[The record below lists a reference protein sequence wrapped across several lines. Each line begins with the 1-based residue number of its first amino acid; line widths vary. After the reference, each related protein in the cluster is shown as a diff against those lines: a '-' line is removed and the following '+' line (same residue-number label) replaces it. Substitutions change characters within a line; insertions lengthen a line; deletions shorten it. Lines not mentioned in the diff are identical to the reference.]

1 MQCRRITKTDFRPC
15 STCQSHSQAPFCFC
29 TQRTITNRAEGTLV
43 SLRYNLGGDRPS
55 QTAYLSL
62 SPRIHSAGLESDHN
76 KGGISP
82 LTPRGPQAPLRSLPP
97 ILRMMHPNPI
107 ISYSKGA

>member
-1 MQCRRITKTDFRPC
+1 MQSRRITKTDFRPC
-15 STCQSHSQAPFCFC
+15 STCLSYSQALLCFC
-29 TQRTITNRAEGTLV
+29 TQRTITNRAERTLV
-43 SLRYNLGGDRPS
+43 SLRYLLGGDRPS

-62 SPRIHSAGLESDHN
+62 SPRIHSAGLESDCI

-82 LTPRGPQAPLRSLPP
+82 VAPQNPKVLLQSLPP
-97 ILRMMHPNPI
+97 ILRMMQPDPI